1 MNIIR
6 VNRTS
11 ANTCNLSVNDKP
23 LCRYWAPSNGGYV
36 RSMNNSTF
44 TANIT
49 QQVGDELAGSGD
61 MMYAAAGADLTTMIR
76 AAVKTKAGRENIL
89 MQAGIF

>member
-1 MNIIR
+1 MTTIR

-11 ANTCNLSVNDKP
+11 ANTCDLLVNGTV
-23 LCRYWAPSNGGYV
+23 LRQYWAPPNGGYV
-36 RSMNNSTF
+36 RKVTF
-44 TANIT
+44 RDFGVHG
-49 QQVGDELAGSGD
+49 QQISDALAGSGD
-61 MMYAAAGADLTTMIR
+61 MMHAPAGADLTAMIR